1 MYSEYDMPS
10 YDMCNITDEKT
21 LRDYV
26 KDPKIVL
33 AVILPIITLIS
44 MFIFYTS
51 NNEKTITVEYVADI
65 EHVRFYKVHYKNNT
79 YLLATNQYSFQ
90 ILNAN

>member
-10 YDMCNITDEKT
+10 YDMCNIKEEKT

-26 KDPKIVL
+26 KDPK
-33 AVILPIITLIS
+33 VILAIILPLVTLIS

-51 NNEKTITVEYVADI
+51 NNDKAVSIEYIADI
-65 EHVRFYKVHYKNNT
+65 EHVKFYKVNYKNKT
-79 YLLATNQYSFQ
+79 YLLAANQYMFQ
-90 ILNAN
+90 VVSAN